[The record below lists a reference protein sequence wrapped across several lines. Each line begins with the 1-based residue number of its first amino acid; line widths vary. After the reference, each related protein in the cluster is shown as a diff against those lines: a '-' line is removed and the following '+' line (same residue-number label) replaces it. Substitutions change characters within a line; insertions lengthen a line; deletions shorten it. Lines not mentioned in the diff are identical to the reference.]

1 MLSSIISKL
10 EEGVIKPYVHHTV
23 SIQDS
28 VTEMK
33 KLGGHYLGSVIM
45 TTSL

>member
-1 MLSSIISKL
+1 MLSDVISKL

-23 SIQDS
+23 SIQDA
-28 VTEMK
+28 VTDMK
-33 KLGGHYLGSVIM
+33 QLGGHYLGSVIM

>member
-1 MLSSIISKL
+1 MLSNVISKL
-10 EEGVIKPYVHHTV
+10 EEGIIKPYVHHTV
-23 SIQDS
+23 SIQDA

-33 KLGGHYLGSVIM
+33 KLGGHCLGSVIM